1 MRRALLLLVV
11 AVCLAGV
18 GATMAQDPVKV
29 DPKHYKVEFENDQVR
44 VLRVHL
50 GPKESIPLHEHPQC
64 VLTFLTDA
72 HVKSTLADGKT
83 EERTTAAGSVRYR
96 PSLKHAVENLNDKD
110 FEVIEVEVKTK
121 LEPSKPAAEKQ
132 EK

>member
-11 AVCLAGV
+11 VVCLAGV

-64 VLTFLTDA
+64 VLTFLTDLTSNPPSQMVRRRSA
-72 HVKSTLADGKT
+72 RLRLVQSA
-83 EERTTAAGSVRYR
+83 TAQ
-96 PSLKHAVENLNDKD
+96 P
-110 FEVIEVEVKTK
+110 
-121 LEPSKPAAEKQ
+121 
-132 EK
+132 